1 MVLTLPRSS
10 ARPAERK
17 NQEEKIMSGDR
28 IFSGLCL
35 TCQNA
40 AECTFPRDSA
50 RPIWQCEEF
59 MGEARAPE
67 RVSMEGYSPSRTGLI
82 AAEKDLKTWIGLCK
96 NCANRE
102 TCRYPKP
109 DGGIWRCEEYL

>member
-1 MVLTLPRSS
+1 MALEFYIPEC
-10 ARPAERK
+10 RPPKRAK
-17 NQEEKIMSGDR
+17 EEKIMSENR
-28 IFSGLCL
+28 VYTGLCL

-40 AECTFPRDSA
+40 AECTFPRDAA
-50 RPIWQCEEF
+50 RPVWQCEEF
-59 MGEARAPE
+59 MGEGKAPE
-67 RVSMEGYSPSRTGLI
+67 RVSVEGYGPSRTGMI
-82 AAEKDLKTWIGLCK
+82 EAEKDLGSWIGLCK

>member
-1 MVLTLPRSS
+1 
-10 ARPAERK
+10 
-17 NQEEKIMSGDR
+17 MSGDR

-59 MGEARAPE
+59 MGQGRALE
-67 RVSMEGYSPSRTGLI
+67 RASMEGHSPSRTGLI

-102 TCRYPKP
+102 TCQYPKP

>member
-1 MVLTLPRSS
+1 
-10 ARPAERK
+10 
-17 NQEEKIMSGDR
+17 MSGNR
-28 IFSGLCL
+28 VIAGLCL

-40 AECTFPRDSA
+40 PECTFPRDAA
-50 RPIWQCEEF
+50 RPVWQCEEF
-59 MGEARAPE
+59 MGEGRAPE
-67 RVSMEGYSPSRTGLI
+67 RVSVEGYGPSRTGMI
-82 AAEKDLKTWIGLCK
+82 EAEKDLGSWIGLCK